1 MPTTLP
7 QVKLALINHLL
18 DNWPSTPICESG
30 AGGVDISGQVQGN
43 LFDSDAEFIEI
54 DIGLT
59 ARGAAGVSRHSGTRV
74 LAYLDVQMYIM
85 PGSGTMRLAELESQL
100 YPLVERKTIGGAEIR
115 NAQGQSKPYE
125 FRGRL
130 TKIVSFPIEYF
141 ETT

>member
-1 MPTTLP
+1 VPTTFPTL
-7 QVKLALINHLL
+7 KLAITNHLI
-18 DNWPSTPICESG
+18 DNWPATPICESG
-30 AGGVDISGQVQGN
+30 AGGTDITGQVTGS
-43 LFDSDAEFIEI
+43 LFDSSHEFIEI
-54 DIGLT
+54 DIGVT

-74 LAYLDVQMYIM
+74 LAYLDVQMYIE